1 MPHPVIELYGAY
13 VTTAL
18 TPLEVR
24 KESIYGARTGQKRLM
39 RARALDSQ
47 APLSVGTHEHLAFL
61 TVVDYFTPLTFW
73 QQNSLSCGRIPCHK
87 IDSAELPYHRV
98 VHVIE
103 AWPIRISHCFGYV
116 DWFKDGPLTPSSQS

>member
-61 TVVDYFTPLTFW
+61 TVVDYFTHFLATKFSFLW
-73 QQNSLSCGRIPCHK
+73 ENSMPQ
-87 IDSAELPYHRV
+87 D
-98 VHVIE
+98 
-103 AWPIRISHCFGYV
+103 
-116 DWFKDGPLTPSSQS
+116 